1 MALPWR
7 GGWSKE
13 SRRRPARPA
22 KNAMGS
28 RCKPTNRQT
37 TASSAE
43 SRRSGSM
50 KGLSDVMD
58 ASGSTNGL
66 SGACQTEMEEY
77 AQRVAVHQN
86 RSWGALRQTV
96 QGTVLRSGWS
106 AVNFD
111 EREKPA
117 LTLQIPTTQEAR
129 GINGHLILQ
138 CGCGTDGNTRTRGKA
153 IETSCARLQFPSPIF
168 LLQERSPF
176 ARFPDSSR
184 DFYNPPI
191 RCHNVGDFAFA
202 TDNPPILDTG
212 SSSVASSR
220 SGANIGNETVARTP
234 CS

>member
-22 KNAMGS
+22 KNAMGA

-43 SRRSGSM
+43 SRRPGSM

-111 EREKPA
+111 ERAKPA

-138 CGCGTDGNTRTRGKA
+138 CGCGTDGSTRTRGKA
-153 IETSCARLQFPSPIF
+153 IEASCARLQFPSPIF
-168 LLQERSPF
+168 SSSRKKPVCSLSRFVSRLLQPADSMPQRR
-176 ARFPDSSR
+176 RFR
-184 DFYNPPI
+184 LRNRQPPHLGH
-191 RCHNVGDFAFA
+191 RLF
-202 TDNPPILDTG
+202 
-212 SSSVASSR
+212 
-220 SGANIGNETVARTP
+220 IGRIVEIGGQYRK
-234 CS
+234 